1 MGQRGSRTINDCST
15 SWLLARWRHPDS
27 AFEVPARRVRSEPLD
42 QFQQS
47 CHLFFK
53 HSVKPHHLSL
63 TNIFTNILW
72 FQKHVQLYIYIY
84 RLGILCIKWCSFL
97 DLIFVYISLYMY
109 IYCICIWSQVCDI
122 SWSHEGSGRS
132 SHFMNSEVVI
142 DFLDNVLAPSFDYR
156 RRVLAERYGRSFED
170 EYGIILCDSF
180 TGHHSTSGGW
190 DVQRNLD
197 II

>member
-1 MGQRGSRTINDCST
+1 
-15 SWLLARWRHPDS
+15 
-27 AFEVPARRVRSEPLD
+27 
-42 QFQQS
+42 
-47 CHLFFK
+47 
-53 HSVKPHHLSL
+53 
-63 TNIFTNILW
+63 
-72 FQKHVQLYIYIY
+72 
-84 RLGILCIKWCSFL
+84 
-97 DLIFVYISLYMY
+97 
-109 IYCICIWSQVCDI
+109 
-122 SWSHEGSGRS
+122 
-132 SHFMNSEVVI
+132 MNSEVVI